1 MKYQIDKKD
10 NLVVF
15 SLHNTTLDSLI
26 SAKFKAEIL
35 AIAKEDIEGII
46 IDLSNVAYID
56 SSGIGAMLFTH
67 RQSKE
72 NNFPVVIVGIQNTVF
87 KMFRIS
93 HMDNFFQY
101 EDSVESA
108 LEKLS

>member
-1 MKYQIDKKD
+1 MKYQVDKKD
-10 NLVVF
+10 NIVIF

-26 SAKFKAEIL
+26 AAKFKAEIL
-35 AIAKEDIEGII
+35 NIAKDDIDGIV

-72 NNFPVVIVGIQNTVF
+72 NNFPVIIVGIQNTVF

-93 HMDNFFQY
+93 HMDNFFRY
-101 EDSVESA
+101 EDSVDA
-108 LEKLS
+108 AIDKLS